1 VIQRAGG
8 WQIRKRPGVDRF
20 LERAHRAGYE
30 IVLWANMPQY
40 EVEALIAELDPS
52 GFIKHKLYTEHTN
65 FKKIGDAA
73 PALVKDLVRL
83 QRDPKRLIVVDV
95 DTRKYA
101 PIDDKQNVMTIQPFV
116 DDVHDHELKNLTALL
131 ESQSKQRRAW
141 ARHATAVVP
150 PFCFSFSFS
159 SSRAKL

>member
-1 VIQRAGG
+1 M
-8 WQIRKRPGVDRF
+8 DRF

-73 PALVKDLVRL
+73 PALVKDLARL

-101 PIDDKQNVMTIQPFV
+101 PIDDKQNVMTIEPFV

-131 ESQSKQRRAW
+131 ESQSQHTQPAC
-141 ARHATAVVP
+141 AAATAFFFFQFFFLFYFFSLSLFIP
-150 PFCFSFSFS
+150 PL
-159 SSRAKL
+159 RAKL

>member
-1 VIQRAGG
+1 
-8 WQIRKRPGVDRF
+8 VDRF

-30 IVLWANMPQY
+30 LVLWANMPQY

-73 PALVKDLVRL
+73 PALVKDLARL

-116 DDVHDHELKNLTALL
+116 DDVHDHELKNLTAMI
-131 ESQSKQRRAW
+131 ESQMIARTQRAMI
-141 ARHATAVVP
+141 ASVMV
-150 PFCFSFSFS
+150 FFSFS
-159 SSRAKL
+159 SSFFFPPFEQSFEPA